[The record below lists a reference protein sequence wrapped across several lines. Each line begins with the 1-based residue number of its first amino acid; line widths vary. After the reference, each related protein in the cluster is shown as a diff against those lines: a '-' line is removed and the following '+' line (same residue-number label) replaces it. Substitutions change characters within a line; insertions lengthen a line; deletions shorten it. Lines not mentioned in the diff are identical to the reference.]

1 MHAQRLGET
10 VDVQQGNVALP
21 TLDAAKVAA
30 RQPALQGKTFLGESL
45 GLTDLGK
52 SQPKQDAGIGGHR
65 FLWHERT
72 MQLQPLSGHAL

>member
-1 MHAQRLGET
+1 MT
-10 VDVQQGNVALP
+10 
-21 TLDAAKVAA
+21 TLDAAQVAA
-30 RQPALQGKTFLGESL
+30 RQPALQSKAFLGESF

-52 SQPKQDAGIGGHR
+52 SQPKQDAWIGGHR